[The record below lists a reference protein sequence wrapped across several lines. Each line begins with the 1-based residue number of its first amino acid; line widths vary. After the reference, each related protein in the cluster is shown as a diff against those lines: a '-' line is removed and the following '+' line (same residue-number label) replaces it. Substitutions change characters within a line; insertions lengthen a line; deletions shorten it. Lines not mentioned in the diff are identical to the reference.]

1 MSKPVLFYS
10 PSCSHCINLW
20 KNLKELNILDKI
32 IKINSNKTKVPNYIK
47 SVPTLIVEG
56 RDPIKGESIL
66 MYFKSAEPPKVSLNN
81 SSNNSLNVSNEGVE
95 DYMAGEMGG
104 SWSDNY
110 SFIENTNPIKHSY
123 SFIDSVDRP
132 ITTTNSIDNNN
143 GTNGTNS
150 NGNNGSGNGGNNTS
164 INQRLEEY
172 KINRDKDLKL

>member
-81 SSNNSLNVSNEGVE
+81 SSNNSGNNSLNVSNEGVE

-110 SFIENTNPIKHSY
+110 SFIENKNPIKHSY

-132 ITTTNSIDNNN
+132 ITTTNTIDN
-143 GTNGTNS
+143 NGTNS
-150 NGNNGSGNGGNNTS
+150 NGNGGNNTS
-164 INQRLEEY
+164 INQRLDEY
-172 KINRDKDLKL
+172 KANRDKDFK